1 MILISIAIAAGVVFL
16 LVLLGILWAL
26 FARRDNNKIDYIAY
40 EDEEESEHHRPS
52 SLLEHINAATRD
64 TILGTSPFE
73 NSKLKAEEAGGVG
86 VSGDPF
92 LAHDQD
98 DDNFRRADTPS
109 DVNGGA
115 GMSQGRIAHA
125 RYSFDAGGE
134 GELQISEGTSLEILD
149 DHDPKYV
156 MLFLLVYRLSC

>member
-73 NSKLKAEEAGGVG
+73 TSKLKAEEAGGLG
-86 VSGDPF
+86 VAGDPF

-115 GMSQGRIAHA
+115 GMSQGRVAHA
-125 RYSFDAGGE
+125 RYSFEAAGE
-134 GELQISEGTSLEILD
+134 GELQIKEGTSLEILD

-156 MLFLLVYRLSC
+156 MLFLFMGKSSC